1 VTPNPSAPLGAQ
13 PAVVTVLT
21 RQNCSLCDKA
31 IEAVARI
38 CTELGVTWGPS
49 DVDAEAELRAE
60 YGDRVPVIMIDG
72 REHGYWAVEED
83 RFRAALGRRATGR

>member
-1 VTPNPSAPLGAQ
+1 
-13 PAVVTVLT
+13 
-21 RQNCSLCDKA
+21 
-31 IEAVARI
+31 
-38 CTELGVTWGPS
+38 
-49 DVDAEAELRAE
+49 VDAEAELRAE